1 MEACIEKD
9 EALKAQMAAF
19 KDGKWAGMELASH
32 IGFTNWNDEDWRYP
46 VRHVI
51 RLPKKPRLVVTRAD
65 KTQHYTN
72 QYFPITLV
80 IDDFVVSSSK
90 RLKFKLLTVVRK
102 RKMEDTG
109 RRKKSRI
116 GWNCT

>member
-1 MEACIEKD
+1 MGKAVANEYDKLVEACIEKD

-90 RLKFKLLTVVRK
+90 KAKIQIANGGQ
-102 RKMEDTG
+102 EA
-109 RRKKSRI
+109 
-116 GWNCT
+116 